1 MSTDSQPITKSDHAI
16 LAKRHV
22 ANAASVITHHL
33 SGLGAASDYP
43 ITSEIVVELEGA
55 FADLVLA
62 AEHATLANL
71 PEPLVGEAI
80 QYPPPIPTG
89 SVSETIVYAEKR
101 IVAIDAEVAQ
111 LGAERAS
118 LTGFLD
124 SLKTAVEDF
133 KAKSGP
139 QLTLL
144 DAAGTAAGPP
154 KRREE
159 TEKTIPADWKPD
171 EKQVVSLMAD
181 HGLTTDQV
189 ERATAVFVGEMTGTG
204 EKKVRWGAVFRSWL
218 SVPGNSAK
226 YKVAAPVAPPVEG

>member
-1 MSTDSQPITKSDHAI
+1 MSTDPQPVTKSDHAN
-16 LAKRHV
+16 LAKRHA

-55 FADLVLA
+55 FSDLILA

-80 QYPPPIPTG
+80 QYPPPMPTG
-89 SVSETIVYAEKR
+89 SVSETIAFAEKR
-101 IVAIDAEVAQ
+101 IVAIDAEAAA
-111 LGAERAS
+111 LATERAS

-133 KAKSGP
+133 RTKSGG
-139 QLTLL
+139 QLALL
-144 DAAGTAAGPP
+144 GTGDAAAGPP

-171 EKQVVSLMAD
+171 DKQAVSLMAD
-181 HGLTTDQV
+181 LGLSKEQLD
-189 ERATAVFVGEMTGTG
+189 RAAVVFVGEMTGTG
-204 EKKVRWGAVFRSWL
+204 EKKTRWGAVFRAWL

-226 YKVAAPVAPPVEG
+226 YKAAAPPVEG